1 MPLERVKISLPH
13 RRLWEQNSKG
23 SLMVIADELAR
34 KQKAISIAEFFE
46 KNRQI
51 LGFDSGT
58 RSLLTSVKE
67 AVDNALDACEES
79 GILPDI
85 FIKLENASK
94 SNFTLI
100 VEDNGPGIVREQ
112 VPRVFAKLLYGSRFH
127 AVKQS
132 RGQQGIGISATVL
145 YSQLTSGRP
154 AKIISKIDRDAPAH
168 YFELLINTHTNEP
181 EILVDKIVDWDRLRG
196 TRIELEMEA
205 SYVRGKRQ
213 SVHEYLKNTA
223 IVNPHARI
231 TFIEPDGNQVIFE
244 RATDMQPS
252 QSIEILPHPHGI
264 ELGSLMKM
272 LRYCETQ
279 RLDSFLRSSFSR
291 IGAKTADEICKRA
304 HLDPEAD
311 PKSIGLDEAK
321 RLHESFKI
329 VKILA
334 PSTDCLSPITE
345 ELIRKGLGKEHV
357 VDFIETTT
365 RSPSVH
371 SGHPFQVEAGIAF
384 GGNLP
389 KEEKVEILR
398 FANRVPLLYQQGACA
413 ITHAIENIKWKNY
426 SLTQPGGSLP
436 VGPVIILIHV
446 ASTHIPFTSESKEA
460 IADVP
465 EIIEEVELALKD
477 VARRLKLYLSRQNTL
492 EKRRE
497 KEEIIFEI
505 LPRIAKKV
513 GEILER
519 PAPDITPIVA
529 RIMKNVLCKREF
541 RQNGK
546 GVDVE
551 IRIKNY
557 GESAREFILHETL
570 PHQAASPSPE
580 PKKIPLGERIDHVW
594 KISLKPGEQKA
605 ILYRLDIPLD
615 EAKKISRPVVEGIDG
630 ELITGAKAVNL

>member
-1 MPLERVKISLPH
+1 
-13 RRLWEQNSKG
+13 
-23 SLMVIADELAR
+23 MVIAEELAK

-51 LGFDSGT
+51 LGFDSST

-67 AVDNALDACEES
+67 AVDNSLDACEEA

-94 SNFTLI
+94 NNLTLI
-100 VEDNGPGIVREQ
+100 VEDNGPGIVKEQ
-112 VPRVFAKLLYGSRFH
+112 IPRVFAKLLYGSRFH

-154 AKIISKIDRDAPAH
+154 AKIVSKIDKDAPAH
-168 YFELLINTHTNEP
+168 YFELLINTQTNEP
-181 EILVDKIVDWDRLRG
+181 EILVDKITDWDRLRG

-205 SYVRGKRQ
+205 SYVKGRRQ
-213 SVHEYLKNTA
+213 SVYEYLKDTA

-231 TFIEPDGNQVIFE
+231 TLIEPDNNQIIFE
-244 RATDMQPS
+244 RATDKQPV
-252 QSIEILPHPHGI
+252 QAVEILPHPHGI
-264 ELGSLMKM
+264 ELGTLMKM
-272 LRYCETQ
+272 LRYSETDK
-279 RLDSFLRSSFSR
+279 LDSFLRESFSR
-291 IGAKTADEICKRA
+291 IGAQTAKEICKKA
-304 HLDPEAD
+304 GIEPETD
-311 PKSIGLDEAK
+311 PKAITLDEAK
-321 RLHESFKI
+321 RLHEAFKK

-345 ELIRKGLGKEHV
+345 ELIRKGLGKEHT

-365 RSPSVH
+365 RPAAVH
-371 SGHPFQVEAGIAF
+371 NGHPFQVEAGIAY

-389 KEEKVEILR
+389 KEDKVEILR

-413 ITHAIENIKWKNY
+413 VTHAIENINWRNY
-426 SLTQPGGSLP
+426 SLDQPGGSLP
-436 VGPVIILIHV
+436 IGPAIILVHV

-465 EIIEEVELALKD
+465 EIIGEVELALKD
-477 VARRLKLYLSRQNTL
+477 VARRLKLYLSRQDNL

-497 KEEIIFEI
+497 KEEIIYSI

-513 GEILER
+513 GEILEL
-519 PAPDITPIVA
+519 PTPDITPIVA
-529 RIMKNVLCKREF
+529 KIMGNVFCQRVAK
-541 RQNGK
+541 QKGK
-546 GVDVE
+546 GCNVE
-551 IRIKNY
+551 IRFKNH
-557 GESAREFILHETL
+557 GDSVHHFNLHETL
-570 PHQAASPSPE
+570 PYSIESPSPE
-580 PKKIPLGERIDHVW
+580 PKKIPVGKQIDYVW

-605 ILYRLDIPLD
+605 IIYRLGIGLD
-615 EAKKISRPVVEGIDG
+615 EAAKLPQLVVEGIES
-630 ELITGAKAVNL
+630 ELITGAQAVNV

>member
-1 MPLERVKISLPH
+1 
-13 RRLWEQNSKG
+13 
-23 SLMVIADELAR
+23 MVIAEELAK

-51 LGFDSGT
+51 LGFDSNS

-67 AVDNALDACEES
+67 AVDNSLDACEEA

-85 FIKLENASK
+85 LIKLENASK
-94 SNFTLI
+94 NNLTLI
-100 VEDNGPGIVREQ
+100 VEDNGPGIVKEQ
-112 VPRVFAKLLYGSRFH
+112 IPRVFAKLLYGSRFH

-154 AKIISKIDRDAPAH
+154 AKIVSKIDKDAPAH
-168 YFELLINTHTNEP
+168 YFELLINTQTNEP
-181 EILVDKIVDWDRLRG
+181 EIIVDKITDWDRLRG

-205 SYVRGKRQ
+205 SYIKGRRQ
-213 SVHEYLKNTA
+213 SVYEYLKDTA

-231 TFIEPDGNQVIFE
+231 TLIEPDNNQIIFD
-244 RATDMQPS
+244 RATDKQPV
-252 QSIEILPHPHGI
+252 QAVEILPHPHGI
-264 ELGSLMKM
+264 ELGTLMKM
-272 LRYCETQ
+272 LRYSETDK
-279 RLDSFLRSSFSR
+279 LDEFLRESFSR
-291 IGAKTADEICKRA
+291 IGAQTAKEICNKA
-304 HLDPEAD
+304 GIVPETD
-311 PKSIGLDEAK
+311 PKAIALDEAK
-321 RLHESFKI
+321 RLHEAFKK

-345 ELIRKGLGKEHV
+345 ELIRKGVGKEHT

-365 RSPSVH
+365 RPAAVH
-371 SGHPFQVEAGIAF
+371 NGHPFQVEAGIAY

-413 ITHAIENIKWKNY
+413 ITHAIENINWRNY
-426 SLTQPGGSLP
+426 SLDQPGGSLP
-436 VGPVIILIHV
+436 IGPAIILVHV

-465 EIIEEVELALKD
+465 EIIGEVELALKD
-477 VARRLKLYLSRQNTL
+477 VARRLKLYLSRQDNL

-497 KEEIIFEI
+497 KEEIIYSI

-519 PAPDITPIVA
+519 PTPDITPIVA
-529 RIMKNVLCKREF
+529 KIMGNVFAQRVVM
-541 RQNGK
+541 QNGK
-546 GVDVE
+546 GFDVE
-551 IRIKNY
+551 IRLKNH
-557 GESAREFILHETL
+557 GDSVHHFILHETL
-570 PHQAASPSPE
+570 PFSIESPSPE
-580 PKKIPLGERIDHVW
+580 PKKIPVGKQIDYVW

-605 ILYRLDIPLD
+605 VIYKLGIGPD
-615 EAKKISRPVVEGIDG
+615 EAAKLPQLVVEGIES
-630 ELITGAKAVNL
+630 ELITGAKAVNV

>member
-1 MPLERVKISLPH
+1 
-13 RRLWEQNSKG
+13 
-23 SLMVIADELAR
+23 MVIADELAK

-67 AVDNALDACEES
+67 AVDNSLDACEES

-85 FIKLENASK
+85 FIKLENTSK
-94 SNFTLI
+94 TNLTLI

-112 VPRVFAKLLYGSRFH
+112 IPRVFAKLLYGSRFH

-154 AKIISKIDRDAPAH
+154 VKIVSKIDRDAPAH
-168 YFELLINTHTNEP
+168 YFELLINTQTNEP
-181 EILVDKIVDWDRLRG
+181 EILMDKIVEWDRLRG

-205 SYVRGKRQ
+205 SYAKGRRQ
-213 SVHEYLKNTA
+213 SVYEYLKDTA

-231 TFIEPDGNQVIFE
+231 TLIEPDNNQVIFD
-244 RATDMQPS
+244 RATDKLPIQAV
-252 QSIEILPHPHGI
+252 EILPHPHGI
-264 ELGSLMKM
+264 ELGTLMKM
-272 LRYCETQ
+272 LRYSESDK
-279 RLDSFLRSSFSR
+279 LESFLRSSFSR
-291 IGAKTADEICKRA
+291 IGAKTAIEICTKA
-304 HLDPEAD
+304 GISPETD
-311 PKSIGLDEAK
+311 PKKIALDEAK
-321 RLHESFKI
+321 RLHEAFKKA
-329 VKILA
+329 KILA

-345 ELIRKGLGKEHV
+345 ELIRKGVGKEHT

-365 RSPSVH
+365 RPASVH
-371 SGHPFQVEAGIAF
+371 NGSPFLVEAGIAY

-389 KEEKVEILR
+389 KEDKVEILR

-413 ITHAIENIKWKNY
+413 ITHAIENLSWRTY
-426 SLTQPGGSLP
+426 SLNQPGGSIP
-436 VGPVIILIHV
+436 IGPAIILVHV

-465 EIIEEVELALKD
+465 EIIAEVELALKD
-477 VARRLKLYLSRQNTL
+477 VARRLKLYLSRQDNL

-497 KEEIIFEI
+497 KEEIINVL

-519 PAPDITPIVA
+519 PTPDITPIVA
-529 RIMKNVLCKREF
+529 KIMRNVFCQRVV
-541 RQNGK
+541 RQNGN
-546 GVDVE
+546 GCDVE
-551 IRIKNY
+551 IRLKNH
-557 GESAREFILHETL
+557 GDSTHHFNVHETL
-570 PHQAASPSPE
+570 PCSIGSPSPE
-580 PKKIPLGERIDHVW
+580 PKIIPMGTQIDHVW
-594 KISLKPGEQKA
+594 KISLKADEQKA
-605 ILYRLDIPLD
+605 IIYRLEISAD
-615 EAKKISRPVVEGIDG
+615 EAAKLPQLVVEGIES
-630 ELITGAKAVNL
+630 ELITGAKAVNV

>member
-1 MPLERVKISLPH
+1 
-13 RRLWEQNSKG
+13 
-23 SLMVIADELAR
+23 MVIAEELAK

-51 LGFDSGT
+51 LGFDSSS

-67 AVDNALDACEES
+67 AVDNSLDACEEA

-85 FIKLENASK
+85 LIKLENASK
-94 SNFTLI
+94 NNLTLI
-100 VEDNGPGIVREQ
+100 VEDNGPGIVKEQ
-112 VPRVFAKLLYGSRFH
+112 IPRVFAKLLYGSRFH

-154 AKIISKIDRDAPAH
+154 AKIVSKIDKDAPAH
-168 YFELLINTHTNEP
+168 YFELLINTQTNEP
-181 EILVDKIVDWDRLRG
+181 EILVDKITDWDRLRG

-205 SYVRGKRQ
+205 SYIKGRRQ
-213 SVHEYLKNTA
+213 SVYEYLKDTA

-231 TFIEPDGNQVIFE
+231 TLIEPDNNQIIFE
-244 RATDMQPS
+244 RATDKQPV
-252 QSIEILPHPHGI
+252 QAVEILPHPHGI
-264 ELGSLMKM
+264 ELGTLMKM
-272 LRYCETQ
+272 LRYSETDK
-279 RLDSFLRSSFSR
+279 LDEFLRESFSR
-291 IGAKTADEICKRA
+291 IGPQTAKEICNKA
-304 HLDPEAD
+304 GIVPETD
-311 PKSIGLDEAK
+311 PKEIKLDEAK
-321 RLHESFKI
+321 RLHEAFKKA
-329 VKILA
+329 KILA

-345 ELIRKGLGKEHV
+345 ELIRKGVGKEHT

-365 RSPSVH
+365 RPAGVH
-371 SGHPFQVEAGIAF
+371 SGHPFQVEAGIAY

-413 ITHAIENIKWKNY
+413 ITHAIENINWRNY
-426 SLTQPGGSLP
+426 SLDQPGGSLP
-436 VGPVIILIHV
+436 IGPAIILVHV

-465 EIIEEVELALKD
+465 EIIGEVELALKD
-477 VARRLKLYLSRQNTL
+477 VARRLKLYLSRQDNL

-497 KEEIIFEI
+497 KEEIIYSI

-519 PAPDITPIVA
+519 PTPDITPIVA
-529 RIMKNVLCKREF
+529 KIMGNVFAQRVVM
-541 RQNGK
+541 QNGK
-546 GVDVE
+546 GFDVE
-551 IRIKNY
+551 IRLKNH
-557 GESAREFILHETL
+557 GDSVHHFILHETL
-570 PHQAASPSPE
+570 PFSIESPSPE
-580 PKKIPLGERIDHVW
+580 PKKIPVGKQVDYVW

-605 ILYRLDIPLD
+605 VIYKLGIGPD
-615 EAKKISRPVVEGIDG
+615 EASKLPQLVVEGIES
-630 ELITGAKAVNL
+630 ELITGAKAVNV

>member
-1 MPLERVKISLPH
+1 
-13 RRLWEQNSKG
+13 
-23 SLMVIADELAR
+23 MVIAEELAK

-51 LGFDSGT
+51 LGFDSSS

-67 AVDNALDACEES
+67 AVDNSLDACEEA

-85 FIKLENASK
+85 LIKLENPSK
-94 SNFTLI
+94 NNLTLI
-100 VEDNGPGIVREQ
+100 VEDNGPGIVKEQ
-112 VPRVFAKLLYGSRFH
+112 IPRVFAKLLYGSRFH

-154 AKIISKIDRDAPAH
+154 AKIISKIDKDAPAH
-168 YFELLINTHTNEP
+168 YFELLINTQTNEP
-181 EILVDKIVDWDRLRG
+181 EILVDKVTEWDRLRG

-205 SYVRGKRQ
+205 SYIKGRRQ
-213 SVHEYLKNTA
+213 SVYEYLKDTA

-231 TFIEPDGNQVIFE
+231 TLIEPDNNQVIFD
-244 RATDMQPS
+244 RATDKQPV
-252 QSIEILPHPHGI
+252 QAVEILPHPHGI
-264 ELGSLMKM
+264 ELGTLMKM
-272 LRYCETQ
+272 LRYSETDK
-279 RLDSFLRSSFSR
+279 LDEFLRESFSR
-291 IGAKTADEICKRA
+291 IGPQTAKEICNKA
-304 HLDPEAD
+304 GIGPDID
-311 PKSIGLDEAK
+311 PKAITLEEAK
-321 RLHESFKI
+321 RLHEAFKK

-345 ELIRKGLGKEHV
+345 ELIRKGVGKEHT

-365 RSPSVH
+365 RPASVH
-371 SGHPFQVEAGIAF
+371 NGHPFQVEAGIAY
-384 GGNLP
+384 GGNLS

-413 ITHAIENIKWKNY
+413 ITHAIENINWRNY
-426 SLTQPGGSLP
+426 SLDQPGGSLP
-436 VGPVIILIHV
+436 IGPAIILVHV

-465 EIIEEVELALKD
+465 EIIGEVELALKD
-477 VARRLKLYLSRQNTL
+477 VARRLKLYLSRQDNL

-497 KEEIIFEI
+497 KEEIIYSI

-519 PAPDITPIVA
+519 PTPDITPIVA
-529 RIMKNVLCKREF
+529 KIMGNVFAQRVVM
-541 RQNGK
+541 QNGK
-546 GVDVE
+546 GFDVE
-551 IRIKNY
+551 IRLKNH
-557 GESAREFILHETL
+557 GDSVHHFILHETL
-570 PHQAASPSPE
+570 PFSIESPSPE
-580 PKKIPLGERIDHVW
+580 PKKIPIGKQIDHVW

-605 ILYRLDIPLD
+605 VIYKLGIGPD
-615 EAKKISRPVVEGIDG
+615 EAAKLPQLVVEGIES
-630 ELITGAKAVNL
+630 ELITGAKAVNV

>member
-1 MPLERVKISLPH
+1 
-13 RRLWEQNSKG
+13 
-23 SLMVIADELAR
+23 MVIAEELAK

-51 LGFDSGT
+51 LGFDSST

-67 AVDNALDACEES
+67 AVDNSLDACEEA

-94 SNFTLI
+94 NNLTLI
-100 VEDNGPGIVREQ
+100 VEDNGPGIVKEQ
-112 VPRVFAKLLYGSRFH
+112 IPRVFAKLLYGSRFH

-154 AKIISKIDRDAPAH
+154 AKIVSKIDKDAPAH
-168 YFELLINTHTNEP
+168 YFELLINTQTNEP
-181 EILVDKIVDWDRLRG
+181 EILVDKITDWDRLRG

-205 SYVRGKRQ
+205 SYVKGRRQ
-213 SVHEYLKNTA
+213 SVYEYLKDTA

-231 TFIEPDGNQVIFE
+231 TLIEPDNNQIIFE
-244 RATDMQPS
+244 RATDKQPV
-252 QSIEILPHPHGI
+252 QAVEILPHPHGI
-264 ELGSLMKM
+264 ELGTLMKM
-272 LRYCETQ
+272 LRYSETDK
-279 RLDSFLRSSFSR
+279 LDSFLRESFSR
-291 IGAKTADEICKRA
+291 IGAQTAKEICKKA
-304 HLDPEAD
+304 GIEPETD
-311 PKSIGLDEAK
+311 PKAITLDEAK
-321 RLHESFKI
+321 RLHEAFKK

-345 ELIRKGLGKEHV
+345 ELIRKGLGKEHT

-365 RSPSVH
+365 RPAAVH
-371 SGHPFQVEAGIAF
+371 NGHPFQVEAGIAY

-389 KEEKVEILR
+389 KEDKVEILR

-413 ITHAIENIKWKNY
+413 VTHAIENINWRNY
-426 SLTQPGGSLP
+426 SLDQPGGSLP
-436 VGPVIILIHV
+436 IGPAIILVHV

-465 EIIEEVELALKD
+465 EIIGEVELALKD
-477 VARRLKLYLSRQNTL
+477 VARRLKLYLSRQDNL

-497 KEEIIFEI
+497 KEEIIYSI

-513 GEILER
+513 GEILEL
-519 PAPDITPIVA
+519 PTPDITPIVA
-529 RIMKNVLCKREF
+529 KIMGNVFCQRVVK
-541 RQNGK
+541 QNGK
-546 GVDVE
+546 GCNVE
-551 IRIKNY
+551 IRFKNH
-557 GESAREFILHETL
+557 GDSVHHFNLHETL
-570 PHQAASPSPE
+570 PYSIESPSPE
-580 PKKIPLGERIDHVW
+580 PKKIPVGKQIDYVW

-605 ILYRLDIPLD
+605 IIYRLGIGLD
-615 EAKKISRPVVEGIDG
+615 EAAKLPQLVVEGIES
-630 ELITGAKAVNL
+630 ELITGAQAVNV